1 MDSFVLVEVCSSTT
15 KGSSVEVNTGVGVL
29 TFSLQEKYG
38 DKNKASILHVY
49 DHAITSY
56 RNWGHTE

>member
-1 MDSFVLVEVCSSTT
+1 MDNFVLVEICSSTT
-15 KGSSVEVNTGVGVL
+15 KGSSVEVNAGVGVV
-29 TFSLQEKYG
+29 TFSLQEKHG
-38 DKNKASILHVY
+38 DKNKASILHDH